1 MALPVNFDADSA
13 SRIYRAVRE
22 VERGNRDQQPLTFR
36 RVAEQGTGG
45 TTPTSQNFHV
55 ATFTGA
61 WAINQQKV
69 VTLYQATSTLL
80 ATNLIIPIPGQQPGV
95 TPNICMVAKDRAE
108 WYLVNAQ
115 MGEVDALQSVT
126 LTPTEL
132 LFSRV
137 KVIGITATHTTTA
150 IAITECDIEAAS
162 AEQLDWFLR

>member
-1 MALPVNFDADSA
+1 MALPVNFDAASA
-13 SRIYRAVRE
+13 GRIYRAVRE
-22 VERGNRDQQPLTFR
+22 VERGNRDQKPLTFR
-36 RVAEQGTGG
+36 RVGDQDRGG
-45 TTPTSQNFHV
+45 APASPSFHV

-69 VTLYQATSTLL
+69 VTLYQATSTFI

-126 LTPTEL
+126 LNPTEL

-137 KVIGITATHTTTA
+137 KVIGISATHTTTA